1 MRKKFKDLDLSDA
14 FMFAAALE
22 DEGTCQLVLEVI
34 LGKSIPKVKV
44 HSEHTILYNSNF
56 RSVRLDVYAE
66 DEVRVFYD
74 LEMQNADEKNFF
86 NTKGTRAVNV
96 SQELIHFLNYVEN
109 GEKAAEE
116 GFGETPVGKIHE
128 RVRRLK
134 RSREL
139 EGSYMRFEELL
150 MDSKAEGKKE
160 DIIELL
166 QEVGEVSEDLQSRIK
181 RQWKLETL
189 SLWLKLAAKA
199 ESIEEF
205 ESKIQ

>member
-22 DEGTCQLVLEVI
+22 DERTCQLVLEII

-66 DEVRVFYD
+66 DEVRVSYD
-74 LEMQNADEKNFF
+74 LEMQNADEKNL
-86 NTKGTRAVNV
+86 A
-96 SQELIHFLNYVEN
+96 
-109 GEKAAEE
+109 
-116 GFGETPVGKIHE
+116 
-128 RVRRLK
+128 K

-139 EGSYMRFEELL
+139 EESYMRFEELL

-181 RQWKLETL
+181 RQWKLETH